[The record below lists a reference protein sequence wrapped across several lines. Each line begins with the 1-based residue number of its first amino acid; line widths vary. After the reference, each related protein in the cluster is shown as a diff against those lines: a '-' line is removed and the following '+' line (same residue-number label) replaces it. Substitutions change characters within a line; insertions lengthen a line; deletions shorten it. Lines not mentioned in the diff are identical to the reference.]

1 MRSNFKREILYYEN
15 YYEDFFSGLP
25 QKTQLKFLWT
35 LGVIATLEWV
45 PEKYLRS
52 IQGSQGLYEIRV
64 EESSNIYRVFCFFDE
79 GDLVILING
88 FQKKTDKTPRREIL
102 RAQRLQKST
111 TMKKKKPALKSFSDH
126 LDELYGTPGT
136 KARDEYEQGFE
147 AFKLGVML
155 QELRKGK
162 GLTQQQLADR
172 CGTTKNYISRI
183 ENDASDIRLSTLMR
197 IVADGLGATLRLS
210 VG

>member
-1 MRSNFKREILYYEN
+1 
-15 YYEDFFSGLP
+15 
-25 QKTQLKFLWT
+25 
-35 LGVIATLEWV
+35 
-45 PEKYLRS
+45 
-52 IQGSQGLYEIRV
+52 
-64 EESSNIYRVFCFFDE
+64 
-79 GDLVILING
+79 
-88 FQKKTDKTPRREIL
+88 
-102 RAQRLQKST
+102 
-111 TMKKKKPALKSFSDH
+111 MKKKKPALKSFSNH
-126 LDELYGTPGT
+126 LDELYGPLGT
-136 KARDEYEQGFE
+136 NTRDEFEQGFE

-155 QELRKGK
+155 QELRKVK